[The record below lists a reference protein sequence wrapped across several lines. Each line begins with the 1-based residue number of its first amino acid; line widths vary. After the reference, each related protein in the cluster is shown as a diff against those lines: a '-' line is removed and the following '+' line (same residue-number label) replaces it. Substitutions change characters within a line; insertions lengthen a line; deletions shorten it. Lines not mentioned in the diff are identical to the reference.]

1 MALTPSEYKTKLL
14 NEIEEHWNILTQ
26 YLLSVSIRSQ
36 TQMNIIEGCINQWNE
51 FKTKS
56 IVSQIH
62 DLEIESN
69 MKSEYERLE
78 PDEYINTEILICTK
92 CGRKTTARRL
102 NETCNMTQPNGS
114 KCNGYFN

>member
-1 MALTPSEYKTKLL
+1 MVLTPSEYKTKLL
-14 NEIEEHWNILTQ
+14 NEIEEHWNILSQ
-26 YLLSVSIRSQ
+26 YLVSDSIRVQ
-36 TQMNIIEGCINQWNE
+36 AQINTINCYLNQWKE
-51 FKTKS
+51 FKIKS

-92 CGRKTTARRL
+92 CGRKSTSKTL
-102 NETCNMTQPNGS
+102 NEICNMTQPNGS